1 MTRRR
6 FFVPLG
12 KIRDGIAWLSS
23 DQIHHLRD
31 VLRLRPG
38 DEVEIFDGEGA
49 GYLGRVETSGSE
61 WVVGSL
67 QKLETATESTLQV
80 ILALAL
86 TKSDRFD
93 WALQKSTELG
103 VHEIVP
109 LQSRFSSVRVTEA
122 RLQARMERWRR
133 IVQEASKQCR
143 RVSVPLIHPVRPASD
158 FLTGTD
164 FPEYSRLFFHEKSPE
179 CWGGSIP
186 GSDRLVLCIGPEG
199 GWDQAE
205 VEAAGRSGYRILNLG
220 PRILR
225 AETAVVTALAILQ
238 FQWGDLGPHGKGKTA

>member
-12 KIRDGIAWLSS
+12 NIRGGIAWLSS
-23 DQIHHLRD
+23 DQVHHLRD

-38 DEVEIFDGEGA
+38 DEVEIFDGNDA
-49 GYLGRVETSGSE
+49 GYLGRVETAGSE
-61 WVVGSL
+61 WIVGSL
-67 QKLETATESTLQV
+67 RKLETTTESTLRI

-93 WALQKSTELG
+93 WTLQKSTELG
-103 VHEIVP
+103 VQEIVP
-109 LQSRFSSVRVTEA
+109 LEARFSSVRLTEA
-122 RLQARMERWRR
+122 RLPARMERWRR

-143 RVSVPLIHPVRPASD
+143 RVSVPLIHPVCPAND
-158 FLTGTD
+158 FLTGAD
-164 FPEYSRLFFHEKSPE
+164 FPEHSRLFFDEKSPE
-179 CWGGSIP
+179 CWGRDIP

-199 GWDQAE
+199 GWDSAE

-225 AETAVVTALAILQ
+225 AETAAVTALAILQ
-238 FQWGDLGPHGKGKTA
+238 FEWGDLGQHGRGKRA